1 MRRFLFS
8 MTPGTSKPA
17 VITWNLTAQWF
28 IPQPHGMGSERVAVI
43 RKFTLTQRCH
53 VVTWFDIKLCSSSKT
68 YFPAM
73 LCSFYIKPGNFT
85 YNVILR
91 RVRVT
96 TVAVG
101 KQCLT
106 YSECVSVTLVIHS
119 AKRMR
124 LFYCHPWSA
133 RLYHIFPHYLIN
145 GTIFGKR
152 LLNIKCVLIFS
163 TTFVWNI
170 SHSKKNI

>member
-28 IPQPHGMGSERVAVI
+28 IPQPHGMGTERVAVI

-53 VVTWFDIKLCSSSKT
+53 VVSWFDIILCSSSET

-73 LCSFYIKPGNFT
+73 LFSFYIKPGNFM
-85 YNVILR
+85 YSVILR

-106 YSECVSVTLVIHS
+106 YSECVSVTLVIRS

-124 LFYCHPWSA
+124 RIILSSVTCPA
-133 RLYHIFPHYLIN
+133 LPHFSTLSH
-145 GTIFGKR
+145 KR
-152 LLNIKCVLIFS
+152 NDFREKVTEHKMPVLIFC
-163 TTFVWNI
+163 TTFV
-170 SHSKKNI
+170 